1 MSLLTDIYRSDT
13 RLLFLLIIPTSLLI
27 NTSAKIR
34 QPVPTNLSWI
44 PSSLCLLPVLREM
57 SLSLYLPTLRLV
69 RRWWLNLLLRRV

>member
-44 PSSLCLLPVLREM
+44 LSNLCLLPVLREM
-57 SLSLYLPTLRLV
+57 SLSLYPPTLRLV